1 MEEEARRREIRKT
14 FKTFDSNGDGVITR
28 NELADLMTAL
38 NNGAAPTPD
47 MVEAQMRRLDRDGNG
62 RIDRGE
68 FRKAMNDLRIDLSSS
83 ELTRVIKKFDRDG
96 DGSVSISEFLKFV
109 APPYHT
115 YVVRAYEYPAKKALT
130 MFGVFSFGSNDSR
143 KTKYTV

>member
-62 RIDRGE
+62 RIDEEE
-68 FRKAMNDLRIDLSSS
+68 FVLAMD
-83 ELTRVIKKFDRDG
+83 
-96 DGSVSISEFLKFV
+96 
-109 APPYHT
+109 A
-115 YVVRAYEYPAKKALT
+115 
-130 MFGVFSFGSNDSR
+130 
-143 KTKYTV
+143 

>member
-38 NNGAAPTPD
+38 NNGAAPTPG

-62 RIDRGE
+62 RIDEEE
-68 FRKAMNDLRIDLSSS
+68 FVLAMDAWLTSYEGASPPTPGRKRQSS
-83 ELTRVIKKFDRDG
+83 DG
-96 DGSVSISEFLKFV
+96 FEHASPTS
-109 APPYHT
+109 
-115 YVVRAYEYPAKKALT
+115 
-130 MFGVFSFGSNDSR
+130 
-143 KTKYTV
+143 